1 MVLSVVCLSLLLLS
15 GFCRGQDFSYEG
27 SLGPSHWGEEFHTCV
42 GKHQSPINIEEHN
55 VKSVNLPPLK
65 LTGIDNPCQ
74 SYVTNNGHTV
84 MLKTNESKVAVL
96 SGGPLRDN
104 VYVFEQ
110 LHFHWGE
117 NDYEGSEDLMNNH
130 SFPMEMHAVFY
141 KEDYKSIGE
150 SLKHDDGL
158 AVLSYWYEVS
168 PQPNP
173 TYEPIV
179 KVLPDIEAMG
189 KGKVLQEPMLL
200 GKLLGPEFANTEDYY
215 TYNGSLTTPPC
226 LEIVTWID
234 FKDHQQ
240 LSHEQLAAFRDLRT
254 AEGNK
259 LTHNFRPVQPLE
271 DRVVLHNI
279 PKEQDPPGS
288 TSNDHNFDGHSGQRG
303 IKVPILFVALG
314 ALVAIFLF
322 AM

>member
-27 SLGPSHWGEEFHTCV
+27 SLGEPGRKVRYSTFNENNALRSNTNLVFAGPSHWGEEFHTCV

-158 AVLSYWYEVS
+158 AVLSYWYE
-168 PQPNP
+168 
-173 TYEPIV
+173 
-179 KVLPDIEAMG
+179 
-189 KGKVLQEPMLL
+189 
-200 GKLLGPEFANTEDYY
+200 
-215 TYNGSLTTPPC
+215 
-226 LEIVTWID
+226 
-234 FKDHQQ
+234 
-240 LSHEQLAAFRDLRT
+240 LAAFRDLRT